1 MAAKAMHYVLSKYR
15 AKFTNYNVKFLC
27 IVFLRLFKKSYLTR
41 ASARGDRLRGW
52 FYVK

>member
-1 MAAKAMHYVLSKYR
+1 MAASAMHNGLSKYR

-41 ASARGDRLRGW
+41 AGAS
-52 FYVK
+52 